1 MYGEGADSDAG
12 NVRNETPLMFA
23 AGNGHLEIVSWLTDT
38 EGANYTAASIPGN
51 YKSHLIVHGDTSGC
65 DEPPVDFKTKVPLW
79 PGQTRTGQA
88 KTELQ
93 F

>member
-1 MYGEGADSDAG
+1 MYGEGADPDAG

-51 YKSHLIVHGDTSGC
+51 YKSHLIIQGDISGC
-65 DEPPVDFKTKVPLW
+65 DEPPVDTKA
-79 PGQTRTGQA
+79 R
-88 KTELQ
+88 TELL

>member
-1 MYGEGADSDAG
+1 MYGEGADPDAG

-51 YKSHLIVHGDTSGC
+51 YKSHLIVHGDASFRGVGSMFT
-65 DEPPVDFKTKVPLW
+65 
-79 PGQTRTGQA
+79 
-88 KTELQ
+88 Q
-93 F
+93 FSMHHSHHYQIIFIPIYLALG